1 MSGREVLQ
9 DGCKTC
15 YDVLFGDGGTNKK
28 TGGAGGSGRVDQED
42 SSCLAVW
49 GKSKVKVVWTCGEE
63 EQWTYY

>member
-28 TGGAGGSGRVDQED
+28 TGGAGGSGRVDQDE
-42 SSCLAVW
+42 
-49 GKSKVKVVWTCGEE
+49 
-63 EQWTYY
+63 